1 MTEASPIPTNAN
13 MIDYEETRR
22 AYRLEVPEHFNV
34 GVDVVDRW
42 AASMPDAEA
51 LFWVGEGGVERHV
64 SYAELAERSNRV
76 ASALERLGLE
86 RGDRVLV
93 VLPRVVAWWEALTGL
108 FKAGLVAAPGTML
121 LTARDLAYRLEAG
134 EAAAVLVDASLR
146 QRVDEALAQAGRSLR
161 ARIAVDSDGAPA
173 RDGWLAFE
181 DLIAAA
187 PAERA
192 PLATRSEE
200 PALLYFTSGTTA
212 HPKMVLHSHASYAIG
227 HAATGRYWLDLR
239 PGDLHWNISDTGW
252 AKAAWSSY
260 FGPLICGATLFIQH
274 STGRFSGSDILRY
287 LGAYPIT
294 TLCGAPTVYRMLVQE
309 DLAGLRCPTLRH
321 CVAAGEPLNPE
332 VIEVWRRATG
342 LLIRDGYG
350 QTETVLLAGN
360 FPPLAVKPGSMG
372 KAAPGIDLAVI
383 GHDDAV
389 LPPGQEGDIAVAL
402 TPTRPVG
409 LFLGYWRNPE
419 AMGQS
424 FSADGRWY
432 RTGDR
437 GMVDEDGYF
446 WFIGRAD
453 DVILSAGYRIG
464 PFEVESALL
473 EHPAVAE
480 SAAVASP
487 DPIRGEIV
495 KAFVVLAAGQTA
507 SDALASELQEHVRRV
522 TAPYKYPREVEFV
535 PDLPKTI
542 SGKIRRVDLRERE
555 RARKRGQQPA

>member
-1 MTEASPIPTNAN
+1 MA
-13 MIDYEETRR
+13 DYEETRS
-22 AYRLEVPEHFNV
+22 AYRPEVPAQFNF

-42 AASMPDAEA
+42 AASAPTAEA
-51 LFWVGEGGVERHV
+51 LFWVGDGGAERHV
-64 SYAELAERSNRV
+64 SYADLAGRSNRV
-76 ASALERLGLE
+76 ANALEGLGLQ

-121 LTARDLAYRLEAG
+121 LTARDLAYRLEAC
-134 EAAAVLVDASLR
+134 EAAAVVVDASLCE
-146 QRVDEALAQAGRSLR
+146 RVDEALAQAGRSLR
-161 ARIAVDSDGAPA
+161 ARIAVGSGDALA

-181 DLIAAA
+181 EVVGRA
-187 PAERA
+187 PAERT
-192 PLATRSEE
+192 PLATRSDE

-212 HPKMVLHSHASYAIG
+212 HPKMVLHSQASYGIG
-227 HAATGRYWLDLR
+227 HAVTGRYWLDLR

-260 FGPLICGATLFIQH
+260 FGPLICGATLFVQH
-274 STGRFSGSDILRY
+274 STGRFSAPDILRY

-294 TLCGAPTVYRMLVQE
+294 TMCGAPTVYRMLVQE
-309 DLAGLRCPTLRH
+309 DLTGLRCPTLRH

-342 LLIRDGYG
+342 LSIRDGYG

-372 KAAPGIDLAVI
+372 RPAPGVDLAVI
-383 GHDDAV
+383 DHGGGV
-389 LPPGQEGDIAVAL
+389 LPAGKEGDIAVAL

-409 LFLGYWRNPE
+409 LFLEYWRNPE
-419 AMGQS
+419 SMGQS
-424 FSADGRWY
+424 FSSDGRWY

-480 SAAVASP
+480 SAVVASP

-495 KAFVVLAAGQTA
+495 KAFVVLAAGHAA
-507 SDALASELQEHVRRV
+507 SDALASELQEHVKRV

-555 RARKRGQQPA
+555 RARKRTQRPV